1 MIKNATF
8 VSVWDDGFEVAS
20 GCKVNTDTNKVFD
33 IEQVCFDG
41 LDLEILDMEYIGKDM
56 SLKRKSLIRLMMRES
71 IYGTKRINTLSFV
84 WTRLAVIHTLKIMAM
99 TCTLIFLE

>member
-41 LDLEILDMEYIGKDM
+41 LDLEILDREYIIIDGNGM
-56 SLKRKSLIRLMMRES
+56 MCVSMMCILLLIVFPMTLQITS
-71 IYGTKRINTLSFV
+71 IGTI
-84 WTRLAVIHTLKIMAM
+84 KIK
-99 TCTLIFLE
+99 FSE

>member
-20 GCKVNTDTNKVFD
+20 GCKVNTDTNEIFD

-41 LDLEILDMEYIGKDM
+41 LDVEILDREYIIIDGNEYDV
-56 SLKRKSLIRLMMRES
+56 RQ
-71 IYGTKRINTLSFV
+71 YDVYDVADFV
-84 WTRLAVIHTLKIMAM
+84 PDDLADN
-99 TCTLIFLE
+99 EYWYN